1 MTTENIASPVEREA
15 SAISPTGNRQLLDF
29 VNAPETRISNK
40 SSEVTFKAVNWN
52 RPDDEYTSTFWSQ
65 NIMQF
70 WTDEEI
76 PLSDDKMSWIQL
88 SPEEQELYMKVL
100 GGLTL
105 LDTVQG
111 GVGMPQILDHVDGL
125 QRKAVL
131 GFMAMME
138 QIHAKSYSSIFTTL
152 ASTEEID
159 RLFQWVETN
168 RHLQVKAE
176 EISRYYRSIDSKK
189 DLYLA
194 MASSVLLESYL
205 FYSGFFYPLY
215 LAGQGKMTSSGEII
229 DLILRDESIHGLY
242 VGVLAQEVFR
252 DLEPAEQQEASAELL
267 ELFHKLHRNE
277 EAYTDDLYST
287 IGLQEEVK
295 AFIRY
300 NANKAM
306 MNLGREP
313 LFPEEEVNPIIL
325 NGISTKTKQHDFFS
339 KKGNGYVRTVH
350 VEALRDEDFSFD
362 F

>member
-1 MTTENIASPVEREA
+1 MI
-15 SAISPTGNRQLLDF
+15 
-29 VNAPETRISNK
+29 
-40 SSEVTFKAVNWN
+40 KAVNWN
-52 RPDDEYTSTFWSQ
+52 RPADDFTLMFWNQ

-70 WTDEEI
+70 WTDDEI
-76 PLSDDKMSWIQL
+76 PLSDDKMSWITL
-88 SPEEQELYMKVL
+88 TPDEQEAYMQVL

-111 GVGMPQILDHVDGL
+111 GVGMPQIMEHVENL

-131 GFMAMME
+131 AFMGMME

-159 RLFQWVETN
+159 KVFRWVEEN
-168 RHLQVKAE
+168 PLLQKKASI
-176 EISRYYRSIDSKK
+176 ISKYYQNIETQK

-194 MASSVLLESYL
+194 MGASVMLESYL

-242 VGVLAQEVFR
+242 VGVLAQEILR
-252 DLEPAEQQEASAELL
+252 DLPASEAEAATKELYELL
-267 ELFHKLHRNE
+267 HTLQANE
-277 EAYTDDLYST
+277 EQYTEQLYT
-287 IGLQEEVK
+287 KIGLKEEVDK
-295 AFIRY
+295 FVRY

-306 MNLGREP
+306 MNLGLEP
-313 LFPEEEVNPIIL
+313 QFEEDDESINPIVL
-325 NGISTKTKQHDFFS
+325 NGLKTQTKQHDFFS

-350 VEALRDEDFSFD
+350 VEPLRDEDFLFD
-362 F
+362 SAEAPVTSGS

>member
-1 MTTENIASPVEREA
+1 MCAM
-15 SAISPTGNRQLLDF
+15 
-29 VNAPETRISNK
+29 
-40 SSEVTFKAVNWN
+40 KAVNWN
-52 RPDDEYTSTFWSQ
+52 RPDDDFTNMFWSQ

-76 PLSDDKMSWIQL
+76 PLSDDKMVWVEL
-88 SPEEQELYMKVL
+88 SDAERTLYKKVL

-111 GVGMPQILDHVDGL
+111 GIGMPKILEHVDGL

-159 RLFQWVETN
+159 EVFRWVEEN
-168 RHLQVKAE
+168 KHLQIKAE
-176 EISRYYRSIDSKK
+176 TISQYYKNIETRK

-194 MASSVLLESYL
+194 MAASVLLESYL

-229 DLILRDESIHGLY
+229 DLILRDESIHGVY
-242 VGVLAQEVFR
+242 VGLLAQEVF
-252 DLEPAEQQEASAELL
+252 AELDEDEQKDASETL
-267 ELFHKLHRNE
+267 KGLLQYLHQNELN
-277 EAYTDDLYST
+277 YTDELYREL
-287 IGLQEEVK
+287 GLDEEVK
-295 AFIRY
+295 TFIRY

-306 MNLGREP
+306 MNLGLDEV
-313 LFPEEEVNPIIL
+313 FPVEDVNPIVF

-339 KKGNGYVRTVH
+339 KKGNGYVRTLN
-350 VEALRDEDFSFD
+350 VEPLTDDDFNFN